1 MAYETRDN
9 SGRLFKNEDKKSD
22 KHPDYSGDALIDGQ
36 AYFMDAWLKTAE
48 SGRRWMSCSFK
59 PKQQK
64 QQSAPQK
71 QQRRSR
77 DEDDSIPL

>member
-36 AYFMDAWLKTAE
+36 AYFMDAWLKTVDPVRPDPMTEPIPVPEATE
-48 SGRRWMSCSFK
+48 SDFAAFEELTGRK
-59 PKQQK
+59 
-64 QQSAPQK
+64 A
-71 QQRRSR
+71 
-77 DEDDSIPL
+77 